1 MAFNNEQNCK
11 IHYAIK
17 VLAYQTMKQ
26 LKRENRQ
33 RNVRLL
39 IGILEKSAYS
49 CMNYI
54 LEVLLIEYS
63 ITQPQYWQ

>member
-1 MAFNNEQNCK
+1 MAFNNEQNRK

-17 VLAYQTMKQ
+17 VLAYKTMKQ
-26 LKRENRQ
+26 LKKENKQ

-39 IGILEKSAYS
+39 IEKSAYS

-63 ITQPQYWQ
+63 ITQPQYLQ